1 METLSCIA
9 TRHSTRNFKPDMVPE
24 SLLEQV
30 IEAGRLAPSG
40 KRMNQNHFL
49 VVRSPEVL
57 EKLTLLVREE
67 FAKMELTPE
76 TEENIIGAIKRA
88 KKGDY
93 VFRYNAPVLI
103 IVANKKNYGN
113 NMADAACAM
122 ENMMLAAC
130 AMGVGSCWVNQPF
143 HLRDNEEMKALLA
156 QLGVG
161 EEEFPC
167 CSLALGLPAGELFPG
182 RPERT
187 GNAVT
192 WVTGE

>member
-1 METLSCIA
+1 MNKHMELLNLILDRRSC
-9 TRHSTRNFKPDMVPE
+9 RSFLPQVPDRPALAAIVEAGRYAPSAMNRQQCHFYVVTDP
-24 SLLEQV
+24 SLLERFTQV
-30 IEAGRLAPSG
+30 VSGNMKGFEGRDCRYGAPA
-40 KRMNQNHFL
+40 L
-49 VVRSPEVL
+49 VVVTSQ
-57 EKLTLLVREE
+57 
-67 FAKMELTPE
+67 
-76 TEENIIGAIKRA
+76 
-88 KKGDY
+88 KGY
-93 VFRYNAPVLI
+93 S
-103 IVANKKNYGN
+103 
-113 NMADAACAM
+113 MALQDASCAM